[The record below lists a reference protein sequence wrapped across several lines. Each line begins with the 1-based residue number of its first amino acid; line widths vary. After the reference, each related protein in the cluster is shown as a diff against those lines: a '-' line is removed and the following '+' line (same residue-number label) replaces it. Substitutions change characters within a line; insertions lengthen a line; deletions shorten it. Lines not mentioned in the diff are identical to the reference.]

1 MPRDVNFRQV
11 HEKLVTEASE
21 TVIIE
26 VVVSGGSRILR
37 MSLLKDAPFGGDA
50 VIRPSARQRAATVA
64 GVVTDAVTRI
74 AGNVMETAATGK
86 WMLLKNCFLL

>member
-26 VVVSGGSRILR
+26 VIVSGGSRILR

-50 VIRPSARQRAATVA
+50 LIRPS
-64 GVVTDAVTRI
+64 
-74 AGNVMETAATGK
+74 K
-86 WMLLKNCFLL
+86 